1 MIKISRWAILSSWEI
16 WNGAVVFDWFVVVVV
31 AGLLAVDSFVS
42 IIVCGAA
49 GEVVV
54 VVSLDAT
61 VSVSVDVTRDVVVVV
76 VSSFSGVV

>member
-1 MIKISRWAILSSWEI
+1 M
-16 WNGAVVFDWFVVVVV
+16 
-31 AGLLAVDSFVS
+31 S

>member
-1 MIKISRWAILSSWEI
+1 MREKYLKSLR
-16 WNGAVVFDWFVVVVV
+16 
-31 AGLLAVDSFVS
+31 S

-76 VSSFSGVV
+76 SSFSGVV